1 MPKVISANRLADGVV
16 VYLRSDAS
24 WFEELEEARPL
35 EDERAAEE
43 GLGKARED
51 VKRSLIV
58 DPVLVEVLAEDG
70 GLRAATLR
78 ETIRACGPTI
88 DFRPRKRRLA
98 AKPARETADLV
109 SP

>member
-16 VYLRSDAS
+16 VYLRNDAS
-24 WFEELEEARPL
+24 WFEELEEAKLL

-51 VKRSLIV
+51 VKKSLIV
-58 DPVLVEVLAEDG
+58 DPVLVDVLAEHG
-70 GLRAATLR
+70 GLRAVTLR
-78 ETIRACGPTI
+78 EAIRATGPTI
-88 DFRPRKRRLA
+88 DFRPRKRIRA
-98 AKPARETADLV
+98 AKPARETAELV